1 MTPNDLSAELERRRA
16 AGLYRRRRVQDGPQ
30 QPQGRTDGR
39 PMLNFGS
46 NDYLG
51 LANHPQVI
59 TALQQGAARWG
70 VGSGS
75 AHLVNGHSA
84 AHQALEEELAEFTG
98 QPRAL
103 LFSTGYMANLGVIS
117 ALAGR
122 GDTVFEDRLNH
133 ASLLD
138 AAVLSRATLRRYP
151 HADAAELAHLL
162 DADRRHPGRD
172 AGTQAMDGNPP
183 TRDAAQNDGAPH
195 PNAPCLIA
203 TDGVFSMDGDL
214 APLPALA
221 LIARQTGA
229 WLLVDDAHG
238 LGVLGREGRGSL
250 DHFGLLGAPADG
262 LILMGTLGKAFGTF
276 GAFVAGSDALIET
289 LIQRARPYIYT
300 TATPP
305 ALAEATRVSLALARR
320 EEWRREHLKTLIGR
334 FRAGAAQLGLP
345 LADSPTPI
353 QPLTAGSSEHALAW
367 SRTLESAGIL
377 VTAIRPPTV
386 PAGTARLRIT
396 LSAAHTQAD
405 VELLL
410 SALATLPRVQDQ

>member
-1 MTPNDLSAELERRRA
+1 MTPNDLTADLERRRT

-30 QPQGRTDGR
+30 QPQGRSDGR
-39 PMLNFGS
+39 PMLNFCS

-59 TALQQGAARWG
+59 AALQRGADRWG

-103 LFSTGYMANLGVIS
+103 LFSTGYMANLGAIS

-122 GDTVFEDRLNH
+122 GDTVFQDRLNH

-151 HADAAELAHLL
+151 HADAAELAHLV
-162 DADRRHPGRD
+162 ADRHPS
-172 AGTQAMDGNPP
+172 
-183 TRDAAQNDGAPH
+183 
-195 PNAPCLIA
+195 APCLIA

-250 DHFGLLGAPADG
+250 EHFGLLDTARPAQRTLPGDA
-262 LILMGTLGKAFGTF
+262 LILMGTLGKALGTF
-276 GAFVAGSDALIET
+276 GAFVAGSQALIET

-320 EEWRREHLKTLIGR
+320 EDWRREHLKTLIGR

-353 QPLTAGSSEHALAW
+353 QPLTAGSNENALAW
-367 SRTLESAGIL
+367 SQALERAGIL

-386 PAGTARLRIT
+386 PAGTARLRMT
-396 LSAAHTQAD
+396 LSAAHTEAD
-405 VELLL
+405 VERLLA
-410 SALATLPRVQDQ
+410 ALATLPRDQAP